1 MLPFIAIVFV
11 VLWGIGMLASYT
23 LGGYLHVLILGAV
36 VLLLVRII
44 RESVRRPPLKSVG
57 RHTWS

>member
-1 MLPFIAIVFV
+1 MLPLIAIILV

-23 LGGYLHVLILGAV
+23 LGGYLHLLVLLAV

-44 RESVRRPPLKSVG
+44 REPGARPPLKPVG